1 MANLARMRAEV
12 PPPGRALSFPEW
24 AEAIVAGVRRY
35 LPDAKAVRKGA
46 RLVIVRHG
54 ELEARLVD
62 DGGAFCISFRAGDSA
77 TTMSGLVDRDRR
89 DAYTTSTMAHS
100 VLMRAH
106 DPMSLFHRNAFLYK
120 GSALQVEQGK
130 GAVSDGSFRGRK
142 TSGAESHSRRTCVI
156 NPLLTHAEGVRRPRR
171 SRARWDATCA
181 YAERAPLR
189 RYDEAECGQ
198 FLNWLKRRRCVS

>member
-12 PPPGRALSFPEW
+12 PPPGRAMSFPEW

-100 VLMRAH
+100 IAGFFDAKFTRAEI
-106 DPMSLFHRNAFLYK
+106 P
-120 GSALQVEQGK
+120 
-130 GAVSDGSFRGRK
+130 
-142 TSGAESHSRRTCVI
+142 
-156 NPLLTHAEGVRRPRR
+156 
-171 SRARWDATCA
+171 
-181 YAERAPLR
+181 
-189 RYDEAECGQ
+189 
-198 FLNWLKRRRCVS
+198 